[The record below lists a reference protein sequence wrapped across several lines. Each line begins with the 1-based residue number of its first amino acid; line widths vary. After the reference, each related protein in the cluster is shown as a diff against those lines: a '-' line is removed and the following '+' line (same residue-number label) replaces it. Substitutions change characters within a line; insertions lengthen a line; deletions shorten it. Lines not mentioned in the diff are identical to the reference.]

1 MRLFF
6 ALWPSPETAEALAGV
21 ACEEVRRLGGKATRA
36 ETIHLTLAFLGEQ
49 PAERLPEVIA
59 AARKVRTAPFELVI
73 DQLGV
78 WRHNRLLW
86 TGCQSLPGELTV
98 LVEGLRVALH
108 QPAIRF
114 DVEHRRFMPHL
125 TLVRKLP
132 EAAFPPSLPPI
143 SPLVWRCERFVL
155 VQSVLSAA
163 GPNYRVVADFALER

>member
-6 ALWPSPETAEALAGV
+6 ALWPSPETVEALAGV
-21 ACEEVRRLGGKATRA
+21 ASEGARRLGGKATQA

-49 PAERLPEVIA
+49 PAECLPEVMA
-59 AARKVRTAPFELVI
+59 AARTVRTAPFELVI

-86 TGCQSLPGELTV
+86 AGCQSLPGELTA

-108 QPAIRF
+108 QVAIRF
-114 DVEHRRFMPHL
+114 DEEHRRFMPHL

-143 SPLVWRCERFVL
+143 SPLVWHCDRFVL
-155 VQSVLSAA
+155 VESVLSTS
-163 GPNYRVVADFALER
+163 GPSYRALADFTLER

>member
-1 MRLFF
+1 MFF
-6 ALWPSPETAEALAGV
+6 ALWPPEEIARQLAGI
-21 ACEEVRRLGGKATRA
+21 AADFSQAAGGRPTRR

-49 PAERLPEVIA
+49 PAERLPEVMA
-59 AARKVRTAPFELVI
+59 AARTVRTAPFELVI

-86 TGCQSLPGELTV
+86 AGCQSLPGELTA

-108 QPAIRF
+108 QVAIRF
-114 DVEHRRFMPHL
+114 DEEHRRFMPHL

-155 VQSVLSAA
+155 VESALSAA
-163 GPNYRVVADFALER
+163 GPNYRVLADFALER